1 MQEEVESRTF
11 NLMVS
16 TTKLTARTVA
26 SSAMKFLRHY
36 DAMKSQGKQSV
47 KRLIGQ
53 NRGVTNMDISK
64 TDLKG
69 FERVAR
75 KYGVDYAIRKDGSVQ
90 PPKYL
95 VFFKAQDADALK
107 SAMQEYAAA
116 ALHRTERPSLLKQLE
131 KVKALAASL
140 PGKVRSKEHEGR
152 SL

>member
-1 MQEEVESRTF
+1 MQEEVENRTF

-16 TTKLTARTVA
+16 TTKLTARTVTTA
-26 SSAMKFLRHY
+26 VLKLLRAYNALRSS
-36 DAMKSQGKQSV
+36 GKQSV

-53 NRGVTNMDISK
+53 NRGVSNVDISK

-75 KYGVDYAIRKDGSVQ
+75 KYGIDYAIRKDSSVQ

-95 VFFKAQDADALK
+95 LFFKAQDADALR
-107 SAMQEYAAA
+107 SAMQEYSAA
-116 ALHRTERPSLLKQLE
+116 ALHKTERPSLLKQLE
-131 KVKALAASL
+131 KFRALAASL
-140 PGKVRSKEHEGR
+140 PGKVRSKEHGEH

>member
-1 MQEEVESRTF
+1 MQEEVENRTF

-16 TTKLTARTVA
+16 TSKLTARTVA
-26 SSAMKFLRHY
+26 SAALKALRSYNALH
-36 DAMKSQGKQSV
+36 AGGKQSV

-53 NRGVTNMDISK
+53 NRGVSNVDISK

-75 KYGVDYAIRKDGSVQ
+75 KYGIDYAIRKDSSVQ

-95 VFFKAQDADALK
+95 VFFKAQDTDALK
-107 SAMQEYAAA
+107 SAMQEYTAS
-116 ALHRTERPSLLKQLE
+116 ALHRTARPSLLKQLE
-131 KVKALAASL
+131 RFKALAASL
-140 PGKVRSKEHEGR
+140 PGKVRSKEHEGH